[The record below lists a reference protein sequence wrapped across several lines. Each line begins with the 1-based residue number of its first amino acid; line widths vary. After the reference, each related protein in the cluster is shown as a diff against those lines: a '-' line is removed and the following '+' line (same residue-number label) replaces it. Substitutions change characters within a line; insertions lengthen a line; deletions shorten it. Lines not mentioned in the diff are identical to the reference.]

1 MLIELRFSS
10 WKNRTHSGLAARRY
24 WRFGFELS
32 VEAIPPLFLFV
43 QMAVSRQTDSFNEM
57 KPLRKKS
64 VEFLIR
70 SSHQLRASPI
80 VKYSALSLFA
90 DRFLPSLTTLIKT
103 RNKIRSWLLR
113 SMEESNLQLFSLIS
127 IWISSKIHDSRA
139 LSVKCLKSLGD
150 EFIKDQH
157 FTIRD
162 FVEAVLNFEIGI
174 SNVAFIFLEEF
185 FIQFKGVAKVGG
197 LVSFEACMDMMDL
210 LYEKEETSLLFS
222 APRSLAASILV
233 ASYVVTVPKQQ
244 WEFPVLPW
252 VCNLIQRRGHW

>member
-10 WKNRTHSGLAARRY
+10 WKNRSHSGLAARRY

-70 SSHQLRASPI
+70 SSH
-80 VKYSALSLFA
+80 
-90 DRFLPSLTTLIKT
+90 
-103 RNKIRSWLLR
+103 
-113 SMEESNLQLFSLIS
+113 
-127 IWISSKIHDSRA
+127 IHDSRA

-162 FVEAVLNFEIGI
+162 FVEAEVVFLQVLNFEIGI
-174 SNVAFIFLEEF
+174 SNVTFIFLEEF

-252 VCNLIQRRGHW
+252 VKFVTSYKEEDIGEKVKDILTHVFEPHS

>member
-1 MLIELRFSS
+1 
-10 WKNRTHSGLAARRY
+10 
-24 WRFGFELS
+24 
-32 VEAIPPLFLFV
+32 
-43 QMAVSRQTDSFNEM
+43 MATKTLDD
-57 KPLRKKS
+57 KKS
-64 VEFLIR
+64 KEEDVKDKENEEGSKEVLEKQMEVEEKENEEEEKREEEEEEKSEDEGTKKVKGPVAPSSDRPTRERKVVEMYSAPSVAR
-70 SSHQLRASPI
+70 SS
-80 VKYSALSLFA
+80 
-90 DRFLPSLTTLIKT
+90 
-103 RNKIRSWLLR
+103 
-113 SMEESNLQLFSLIS
+113 
-127 IWISSKIHDSRA
+127 SSKTLSIEKIHESRA

-197 LVSFEACMDMMDL
+197 LVSFEACMDVMDL

-222 APRSLAASILV
+222 APHSLAASILV
-233 ASYVVTVPKQQ
+233 ALYVVTVPKQQ

-252 VCNLIQRRGHW
+252 VKFKPQYCTS

>member
-1 MLIELRFSS
+1 ME
-10 WKNRTHSGLAARRY
+10 
-24 WRFGFELS
+24 
-32 VEAIPPLFLFV
+32 
-43 QMAVSRQTDSFNEM
+43 VSRQTDSFNEM

-90 DRFLPSLTTLIKT
+90 DRFLPSLTALIKT
-103 RNKIRSWLLR
+103 RNKIGSWLLR

-139 LSVKCLKSLGD
+139 LSVKCLKSFGD

-197 LVSFEACMDMMDL
+197 LVSFEACMDVMDL

-222 APRSLAASILV
+222 APCSLAASILV

-252 VCNLIQRRGHW
+252 VKFVTSYKEEDIGEKVKDILTHVFEPHS

>member
-1 MLIELRFSS
+1 
-10 WKNRTHSGLAARRY
+10 
-24 WRFGFELS
+24 
-32 VEAIPPLFLFV
+32 
-43 QMAVSRQTDSFNEM
+43 MAVSRQTDSFNEM

-64 VEFLIR
+64 
-70 SSHQLRASPI
+70 QLRASPI

-127 IWISSKIHDSRA
+127 IWISSKVEFLDFMIAILLFRN
-139 LSVKCLKSLGD
+139 

-162 FVEAVLNFEIGI
+162 FVEAVLNFEIRI

-252 VCNLIQRRGHW
+252 VKFVTSYKEEDIGEKVKDILTHVFEPHS

>member
-1 MLIELRFSS
+1 ME
-10 WKNRTHSGLAARRY
+10 
-24 WRFGFELS
+24 
-32 VEAIPPLFLFV
+32 
-43 QMAVSRQTDSFNEM
+43 VSRQTDSSNEM

-70 SSHQLRASPI
+70 SSH
-80 VKYSALSLFA
+80 
-90 DRFLPSLTTLIKT
+90 
-103 RNKIRSWLLR
+103 
-113 SMEESNLQLFSLIS
+113 
-127 IWISSKIHDSRA
+127 IHDSRA

-197 LVSFEACMDMMDL
+197 LLSFEACMDVMDL

-222 APRSLAASILV
+222 APRSLAASIL
-233 ASYVVTVPKQQ
+233 ACFQS
-244 WEFPVLPW
+244 
-252 VCNLIQRRGHW
+252 